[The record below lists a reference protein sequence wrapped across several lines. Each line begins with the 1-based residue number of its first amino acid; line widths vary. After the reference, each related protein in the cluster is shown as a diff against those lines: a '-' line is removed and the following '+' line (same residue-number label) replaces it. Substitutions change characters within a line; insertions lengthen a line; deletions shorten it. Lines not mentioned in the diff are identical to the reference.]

1 MTVSYNLDVSSTSLI
16 AFLKLQL
23 RWRGSVWK
31 SVMRELLIFSLLFAI
46 VTSIYRTNYFLS
58 EEQRLFWDNFSA
70 LFDQKLDYI
79 PLTFMLGFFVT
90 IIVGRWNDIFLNIG
104 WVDNTALL
112 IATYIRGSDEK
123 SRILRRT
130 TLRYMVLTQV
140 IIFRDISMRVRKRF
154 PTLET
159 VVAAGFMLESER
171 EKYVELNLKYNKYFL
186 PIQWCYSLLYE
197 ARAQGKIGADVM
209 LNELIK
215 SVGDFRRGLGQLCN
229 FDWVPIP
236 LVYPQVVFL
245 AVRIYFFLCLIARQS
260 VLIDGEPPK
269 DSSPVYPFVPFLMT
283 SLQFIFY
290 VGWMK
295 VAESLMNPLGED
307 DDDFECNFLLD
318 RNLATGLAIVDDCY
332 NDSPPIQKDIFW
344 SAETVE
350 PLYSADTA
358 NLHMNPQIGS
368 AAAYEPQ
375 ENEIIMR
382 PHIDTNDDFEDGGDD
397 VEECNPRRLPRGI
410 SVVSV
415 NRNCESRTSLVSRR
429 NPGPTIMERLRSQFG
444 GSKVNR
450 PGKLFGSSQFSIN
463 TAIGDNDI
471 GSCASI
477 LGELADDA
485 NKASQGLLTPEEFTG
500 SPRRTPID
508 VLTSVPEEDEEAQKT
523 RTSVDLRKWKEMVD
537 NEKKR
542 KEEEDEKKRKL
553 SRKEEEKEEEVVDD
567 KEDNK

>member
-23 RWRGSVWK
+23 RWRGSIWK
-31 SVMRELLIFSLLFAI
+31 SVMKELAIFAFFFIL
-46 VTSIYRTNYFLS
+46 VTAFYRTNYFLS
-58 EEQRLFWDNFSA
+58 PAQRLFWDNFAA

-104 WVDNTALL
+104 WIDSTALL
-112 IATYIRGSDEK
+112 VSTYIRGSDEK
-123 SRILRRT
+123 SRMVRRT
-130 TLRYMVLTQV
+130 VIRYMVLTQV
-140 IIFRDISMRVRKRF
+140 IIFRDISMQVRRRF

-159 VVAAGFMLESER
+159 VVAAGFMMDVER
-171 EKYVELNLKYNKYFL
+171 EKYVDLSLKYNKYFL
-186 PIQWCYSLLYE
+186 PIQWCFTLLYE

-209 LNELIK
+209 LNEIVK

-269 DSSPVYPFVPFLMT
+269 DASPVYPLIPFLMT

-318 RNLATGLAIVDDCY
+318 RNLATGLAIVDECY
-332 NDSPPIQKDIFW
+332 NDSPPLQKDTFW
-344 SAETVE
+344 NAEIVE
-350 PLYSADTA
+350 PLYSANTA
-358 NLHMNPQIGS
+358 LMHKNPQVGS
-368 AAAYEPQ
+368 AVPYEVT
-375 ENEIIMR
+375 ENEVIMM
-382 PHIDTNDDFEDGGDD
+382 PHVDADDYEDGMLDEIEDGH
-397 VEECNPRRLPRGI
+397 RGALHRGI

-415 NRNCESRTSLVSRR
+415 NRNCESRTSLVSKNRH
-429 NPGPTIMERLRSQFG
+429 GGGLFERLKSQIS
-444 GSKVNR
+444 GSTRKMNR
-450 PGKLFGSSQFSIN
+450 PQKLFGSSTCSIN
-463 TAIGDNDI
+463 TDNNI
-471 GSCASI
+471 GSSLSI
-477 LGELADDA
+477 LDDLADDA
-485 NKASQGLLTPEEFTG
+485 KNNGLLTPEEIAS
-500 SPRRTPID
+500 SPRRTPIE

-523 RTSVDLRKWKEMVD
+523 RTSVDLQKWRETMK
-537 NEKKR
+537 
-542 KEEEDEKKRKL
+542 KEEEERKKKRMG
-553 SRKEEEKEEEVVDD
+553 SDD
-567 KEDNK
+567 VIDE

>member
-1 MTVSYNLDVSSTSLI
+1 MGISKIRKMTVSYNLDVSSTSLI

-58 EEQRLFWDNFSA
+58 EEQRF
-70 LFDQKLDYI
+70 
-79 PLTFMLGFFVT
+79 
-90 IIVGRWNDIFLNIG
+90 
-104 WVDNTALL
+104 TALL
-112 IATYIRGSDEK
+112 IATYIRGNDEK

-140 IIFRDISMRVRKRF
+140 IIFRDISMRVRRRF

-236 LVYPQVVFL
+236 LVYPQ
-245 AVRIYFFLCLIARQS
+245 
-260 VLIDGEPPK
+260 
-269 DSSPVYPFVPFLMT
+269 
-283 SLQFIFY
+283 
-290 VGWMK
+290 
-295 VAESLMNPLGED
+295 
-307 DDDFECNFLLD
+307 
-318 RNLATGLAIVDDCY
+318 TGLAIVDDCY

-382 PHIDTNDDFEDGGDD
+382 PHIDTNDDFEDGCDD

-553 SRKEEEKEEEVVDD
+553 SRKEEEKEEENRTFRKVMCLHPPEPSRIFTITRPHLVVQPSNPSVVQLSNPSVVQPSNPPNETMVPRSDSCFQEYGCVCTLYLLFIVVVL
-567 KEDNK
+567 KCGYLNVRR

>member
-31 SVMRELLIFSLLFAI
+31 SVMRELFIFSFFFAV

-58 EEQRLFWDNFSA
+58 EEQRVFWDNFAA

-130 TLRYMVLTQV
+130 ALRYMVLTQV

-159 VVAAGFMLESER
+159 VVAADFL
-171 EKYVELNLKYNKYFL
+171 YLKL
-186 PIQWCYSLLYE
+186 PLFQ
-197 ARAQGKIGADVM
+197 
-209 LNELIK
+209 
-215 SVGDFRRGLGQLCN
+215 
-229 FDWVPIP
+229 
-236 LVYPQVVFL
+236 
-245 AVRIYFFLCLIARQS
+245 
-260 VLIDGEPPK
+260 
-269 DSSPVYPFVPFLMT
+269 
-283 SLQFIFY
+283 
-290 VGWMK
+290 
-295 VAESLMNPLGED
+295 
-307 DDDFECNFLLD
+307 
-318 RNLATGLAIVDDCY
+318 TGLAIVDECY
-332 NDSPPIQKDIFW
+332 NDSPPLQKDVFW

-358 NLHMNPQIGS
+358 NIHMNPQIGS
-368 AAAYEPQ
+368 AAAYETR

-382 PHIDTNDDFEDGGDD
+382 PHVDTNDDFEDGADD

-485 NKASQGLLTPEEFTG
+485 NKASQGLLTPEEITG

-508 VLTSVPEEDEEAQKT
+508 VLTSVPEEDEDAQKT
-523 RTSVDLRKWKEMVD
+523 RTSVDLRKWKEMVE
-537 NEKKR
+537 NEKK
-542 KEEEDEKKRKL
+542 KEEEEKRRKL
-553 SRKEEEKEEEVVDD
+553 SRKEEEKEEDLD
-567 KEDNK
+567 GHK